1 MTSLA
6 NNPQVEENYYQI
18 LEVPKTASL
27 VEIRD
32 AYEGKLEETQL
43 DAFAAYS
50 LFPEDETEETLLNF
64 SQAFVTLANPVARAK
79 YDDELQHGMVS
90 AEMQTV
96 IEKEHL
102 TKIKSLYPK
111 KSVKEKTK
119 TVPSAKKRSE
129 EEEEEEDRKED
140 EIKVNFAKEIRAESQ
155 EERRDQYLSLAI
167 KNELAEEKLE
177 EFYSTFRTHGS
188 KLSYNGTVLQQI
200 RKIKSVTLEELAQIT
215 CIRATYLQAIE
226 DENFSMF
233 TSEIY
238 LKGYLLCYVEA
249 LQLPKEQILTDY
261 ILLYKNSF
269 LSKKS

>member
-1 MTSLA
+1 MTSQA

-43 DAFAAYS
+43 DAFASYS
-50 LFPEDETEETLLNF
+50 LLPEDETEETLLNF

-79 YDDELQHGMVS
+79 YDDELQQGMVS
-90 AEMQTV
+90 AEMQPVT
-96 IEKEHL
+96 EKEHL
-102 TKIKSLYPK
+102 TKIKKLYSK
-111 KSVKEKTK
+111 KSVREKTK
-119 TVPSAKKRSE
+119 TVPPGKKRPEKE
-129 EEEEEEDRKED
+129 EAGKEK
-140 EIKVNFAKEIRAESQ
+140 EIKKSVAREISAESQ
-155 EERRDQYLSLAI
+155 EERRDHYHTLAL
-167 KNELAEEKLE
+167 KNELAEENLE
-177 EFYSTFRTHGS
+177 DFYSTFRTHGG

-215 CIRATYLQAIE
+215 CIRVAYLQAIE
-226 DENFSMF
+226 DENFSKF

-249 LQLPKEQILTDY
+249 LQLPKEQVLKDY

-269 LSKKS
+269 